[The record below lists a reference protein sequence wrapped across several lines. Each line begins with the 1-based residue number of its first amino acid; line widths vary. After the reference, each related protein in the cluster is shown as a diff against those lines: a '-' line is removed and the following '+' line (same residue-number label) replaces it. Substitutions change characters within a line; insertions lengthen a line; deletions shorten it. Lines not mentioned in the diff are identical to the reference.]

1 MERLPRGVIRVRADN
16 PSPMTLDGT
25 NTYVVAGWVI
35 DPGPDDE
42 AHLDAVMAAAAGS
55 IEGIV
60 LTHDHFDHAQGT
72 ERLAAMAGGAP
83 IRHPGSGDDAGP
95 FAVLASPGHSRDSV
109 CLIHDRVCFSGDTVL
124 GQGSVFVPADGG
136 GLLAYLAALERLLA
150 LDLDVICPGHGPIVW
165 DPHERIA
172 QYIEHR
178 LERERKVLAALAAGA
193 RTNEEILD
201 QAWDDAPIDTIPMLR
216 AAAAATLEAHLDKLR
231 AEGRLPA

>member
-1 MERLPRGVIRVRADN
+1 MRADN

-25 NTYVVAGWVI
+25 NTYVVARWVI
-35 DPGPDDE
+35 DPGPGDQ
-42 AHLDAVMAAAAGS
+42 AHLDAVMAAAGGS

-60 LTHDHFDHAQGT
+60 LTHDHFDHAQGA
-72 ERLAAMAGGAP
+72 EPLAAMADGAP
-83 IRHPGSGDDAGP
+83 IRHPGGGDAAGP
-95 FAVLASPGHSRDSV
+95 FAVVASPGHSRDSV
-109 CLIHDRVCFSGDTVL
+109 CLLHDRVCFSGDTVL
-124 GQGSVFVPADGG
+124 GEGSVFVPADGG
-136 GLLAYLAALERLLA
+136 GLAVYLAALERLLE

-165 DPHERIA
+165 DPRRRIT

-193 RTNEEILD
+193 QTNDEILER
-201 QAWDDAPIDTIPMLR
+201 AWDDAPIDSVPMLR